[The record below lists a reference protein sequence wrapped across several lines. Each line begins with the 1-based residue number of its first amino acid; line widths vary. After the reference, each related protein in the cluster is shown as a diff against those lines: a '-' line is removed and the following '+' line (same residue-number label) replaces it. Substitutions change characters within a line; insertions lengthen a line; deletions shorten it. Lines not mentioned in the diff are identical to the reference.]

1 MKSISENKENK
12 ISGRN
17 KLILIFV
24 ILAFIL
30 FFLLYES
37 YIKTKEKTIEF
48 AEVIV
53 NDIKIKVEIADTP
66 EERTIGL
73 MNRTYLGKDE
83 GMLFIFENEDY
94 HSFWMKDTLIPLEI
108 LFIDKEL
115 NIIQIVEMEPCT
127 IKNQT
132 CKIYS
137 PNKPILYA
145 LELNANFSKINGIKI
160 GDKIKIEK

>member
-1 MKSISENKENK
+1 MNFCNFSFYSIF
-12 ISGRN
+12 
-17 KLILIFV
+17 LTLCY
-24 ILAFIL
+24 

-37 YIKTKEKTIEF
+37 YIETKEKAIGFT
-48 AEVIV
+48 EVIV

-94 HSFWMKDTLIPLEI
+94 HSFWMKNTLIPLEI

-115 NIIQIVEMEPCT
+115 NIIQIIEMEPYI
-127 IKNQT
+127 IKNLI